1 MTENTVDNNENLFD
15 PLASKAERYD
25 KGTAIRKDVPRSSH
39 QEWSAPE
46 DREDPIAILIKTS
59 IGRIEDLLPIRY
71 RRMIES
77 PFAFYRGAAAIMAAD
92 LVNTPNTGIH

>member
-46 DREDPIAILIKTS
+46 DREDPIAILIKPALVELK
-59 IGRIEDLLPIRY
+59 IYCPFDIE
-71 RRMIES
+71 E
-77 PFAFYRGAAAIMAAD
+77 
-92 LVNTPNTGIH
+92 